1 MSNVTSLRPDDLDRI
16 LADLERVLDDEAAPQ
31 AEHLRAAVE
40 VFRQRELLQIEFKI
54 SELLG
59 ELARRAGGR
68 LTLVPP
74 AAPPPDETCA

>member
-1 MSNVTSLRPDDLDRI
+1 MCNVTTLRPDDLEHKLDVLERI
-16 LADLERVLDDEAAPQ
+16 LEDESAPA
-31 AEHLRAAVE
+31 AEHIRAAGE
-40 VFRQRELLQIEFKI
+40 VLRQRELLLIESNL

-74 AAPPPDETCA
+74 AAPPPDETGA

>member
-40 VFRQRELLQIEFKI
+40 VFRQRELLLIEFRI

-68 LTLVPP
+68 LKLVPP
-74 AAPPPDETCA
+74 HPRPDDTSGA

>member
-16 LADLERVLDDEAAPQ
+16 LADLERVLDDEAAPR

-40 VFRQRELLQIEFKI
+40 VFRQRELLLIEFKI

-68 LTLVPP
+68 LKLVSPDS
-74 AAPPPDETCA
+74 APDGDADG